1 MTSPN
6 RPSRAAARRG
16 VLAAGIVL
24 LVLVGVAVALI
35 VTRPSSA
42 AGPAPVQRTTTV
54 EDHCTGISREK
65 PC

>member
-1 MTSPN
+1 MTSPH

-24 LVLVGVAVALI
+24 LVLVGVAMILI

-42 AGPAPVQRTTTV
+42 AEPVPVQRTTTI
-54 EDHCTGISREK
+54 EDQCTGISRDE